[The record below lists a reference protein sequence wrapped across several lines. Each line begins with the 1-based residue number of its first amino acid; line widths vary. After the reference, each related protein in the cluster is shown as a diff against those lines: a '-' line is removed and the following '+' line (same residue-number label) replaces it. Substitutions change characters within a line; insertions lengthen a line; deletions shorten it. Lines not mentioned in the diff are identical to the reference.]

1 MFKHF
6 LALRRIFTFLAKFSE
21 FKAVLICYLYT
32 NFHGGEKPKGGP
44 LEIEIF
50 FIDGG

>member
-1 MFKHF
+1 M
-6 LALRRIFTFLAKFSE
+6 
-21 FKAVLICYLYT
+21 VLMYYLGT
-32 NFHGGEKPKGGP
+32 DFEGGEKPKGGH